1 MSRTGTEAKHSTSAH
16 PKRETAL
23 PEWRFFV
30 AFLATFLCCVQALTA
45 QVAKPAVTPNFG
57 KLPLS
62 FTANQGQT
70 DKSVNFLAKGQGYG
84 LYLTANE
91 AVLALSKPQTD
102 RKRMQEI
109 AHLRMLR
116 PFLSSAQRRRLA
128 KLTAGSRGIDTL
140 RMQLKGANRQA
151 QVSGSDELPGTTNYF
166 IGNDPTRWHTRVPT
180 FARVH
185 YIGVYQG
192 IDLIYYGNQR
202 KLEYDF
208 VVAPHANPRQV
219 ELHFS
224 GAQQLKLDHNGNLL
238 VIGDNGQ
245 VAFEKPV
252 VYQDEK
258 GQRVPV
264 QGGYALLANHT
275 VGFKVGKY
283 DRSKALVID
292 PTLSY
297 ATYLGGSIDDAGT
310 AIAADANGN
319 IYVIGFTVDTDFPV
333 TAGAFQTTNAMDNEV
348 AFVTKLNAAGSALV
362 YSTYLGGAANDTHFE
377 GNDAFGIAL
386 DTAGSAYI
394 CGETYSNDFPV
405 TTGAYQTQNKGFAN
419 NVQNAFISKLS
430 PDGSALVYST
440 YLGGSGLEITT
451 NGIDFFEGDSPLRMA
466 VDSAGSAY
474 VVGTA
479 YSTDF
484 PTTPGAYQL
493 TNKAA
498 ANLASNAFVAKLSP
512 DGSSLAYSTYLGGS
526 GISPASLPN
535 DFGEGAGEAG
545 YGIAVVTTGEA
556 YVTGYTFSPDF
567 RPTAISKSIM
577 APQILLPMLS

>member
-1 MSRTGTEAKHSTSAH
+1 MWNSTPGVALLCGAPRNIPMLRPGSDRPDRPSSEAC
-16 PKRETAL
+16 
-23 PEWRFFV
+23 V
-30 AFLATFLCCVQALTA
+30 A
-45 QVAKPAVTPNFG
+45 PNFG

-62 FTANQGQT
+62 FTANQGHAE
-70 DKSVNFLAKGQGYG
+70 KSVNFLAKGQGYG

-91 AVLALSKPQTD
+91 AVLALSKPATQTD
-102 RKRMQEI
+102 RERMQEI

-116 PFLSSAQRRRLA
+116 PFLTSAQRRRLA

-140 RMQLKGANRQA
+140 RMQLKGSNRQA

-166 IGNDPTRWHTRVPT
+166 IGNDPTRWRTRVPT
-180 FARVH
+180 FAKVH
-185 YIGVYQG
+185 YTGVYPG

-208 VVAPHANPRQV
+208 VVAPHANPGQV

-224 GAQQLKLDHNGNLL
+224 GAQQLQLDHEDNLL
-238 VIGDNGQ
+238 VLGDNGQ

-264 QGGYALLANHT
+264 QGRYSLLANHT

-283 DRSKALVID
+283 DRSKPLVID

-297 ATYLGGSIDDAGT
+297 ATYLGGSTDDAGT
-310 AIAADANGN
+310 AIAVDANAN

-348 AFVTKLNAAGSALV
+348 SFVTKLNAAGSALV
-362 YSTYLGGAANDTHFE
+362 YSTYLGGAPNDMHFE

-466 VDSAGSAY
+466 VDGAGSAY

-484 PTTPGAYQL
+484 PLPPARI
-493 TNKAA
+493 N
-498 ANLASNAFVAKLSP
+498 SP
-512 DGSSLAYSTYLGGS
+512 T
-526 GISPASLPN
+526 
-535 DFGEGAGEAG
+535 
-545 YGIAVVTTGEA
+545 
-556 YVTGYTFSPDF
+556 
-567 RPTAISKSIM
+567 K
-577 APQILLPMLS
+577 APQIWPRTRSWRNKVQMEVRLPIPLILAGAALVPPVCPMISVKVRVRQVMVSQSSLLVKLM